1 MTEYNIEKLINTLDL
16 EKNKLHQTKNH
27 LALTGYEIEV
37 LKKYQISYDRYKNE
51 KEILQAIE
59 KVIPEVEPEEQ
70 EELDQISMSIA
81 ERDYYKNTNK

>member
-1 MTEYNIEKLINTLDL
+1 MNTYEIFASVYDELMDNIPYDDWCAYI
-16 EKNKLHQTKNH
+16 
-27 LALTGYEIEV
+27 IEV
-37 LKKYQISYDRYKNE
+37 LKKYQIPYDRYKNE

-70 EELDQISMSIA
+70 EKLDQISMSIA